1 MQQIKDIEKY
11 LDTKAISTFHTT
23 ISMPEVNSSEI
34 LPKTPFSLST
44 ILPERSK
51 TMQNLFTS

>member
-11 LDTKAISTFHTT
+11 SDTKAISTFHTT
-23 ISMPEVNSSEI
+23 ISMPEPI
-34 LPKTPFSLST
+34 RDFAKTPFSLST